1 MKKCLVIS
9 LMVISL
15 ILLSPISLK
24 AENDKYLLP
33 DAFLTTLTT
42 HIDNAVVGYYGELTQ
57 YALYDTE
64 IISIERTQTGRVF
77 SFTVVIKIFPFEK
90 AHNYIGEDTL
100 TLEVVPSGV
109 SVTSYK
115 HQKYK

>member
-15 ILLSPISLK
+15 ILLSPTNLK
-24 AENDKYLLP
+24 AENDEFILP
-33 DAFLTTLTT
+33 DAFLTTLSP
-42 HIDNAVVGYYGELTQ
+42 HIDNAVVEHYGGLTQ
-57 YALYDTE
+57 YALYDIE
-64 IISIERTQTGRVF
+64 IISIQRMQVGRSF
-77 SFTVVIKIFPFEK
+77 SFTVAIKIFPFEK

-100 TLEVVPSGV
+100 TLEIVPSGIN
-109 SVTSYK
+109 VTSYK

>member
-1 MKKCLVIS
+1 MKKCLIIS
-9 LMVISL
+9 SIVFCLL
-15 ILLSPISLK
+15 ICSPNNIK
-24 AENDKYLLP
+24 AENDEFILP
-33 DAFLTTLTT
+33 DAFLTTLTP

-64 IISIERTQTGRVF
+64 IISIERTQTGRVY

-109 SVTSYK
+109 NVTSYE
-115 HQKYK
+115 HEGYK